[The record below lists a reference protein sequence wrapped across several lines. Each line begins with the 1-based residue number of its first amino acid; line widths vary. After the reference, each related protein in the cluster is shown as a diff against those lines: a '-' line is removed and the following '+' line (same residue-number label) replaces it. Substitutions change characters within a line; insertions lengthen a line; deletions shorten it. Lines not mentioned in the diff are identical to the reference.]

1 MGDWAMMALRHE
13 LHLMAHAFRREINDP
28 ERTGIHLDHLAFY
41 YQKYY
46 SKQIVAKTYGVESF
60 NDLVALIQDTVVV
73 TDKHVLDAHLDDE
86 METLQIFVKLTEEDR
101 RHRNLRIDLG
111 EESAKLKFAQHQQ
124 NGNKAQA
131 QSGWQQG
138 GAQGWN
144 AGSGMPQLFAGAQ
157 S

>member
-1 MGDWAMMALRHE
+1 
-13 LHLMAHAFRREINDP
+13 
-28 ERTGIHLDHLAFY
+28 
-41 YQKYY
+41 
-46 SKQIVAKTYGVESF
+46 
-60 NDLVALIQDTVVV
+60 VVV

-111 EESAKLKFAQHQQ
+111 EESAKLKFAQNQQ

-157 S
+157 AWGNNKQSQQSWGKRKW